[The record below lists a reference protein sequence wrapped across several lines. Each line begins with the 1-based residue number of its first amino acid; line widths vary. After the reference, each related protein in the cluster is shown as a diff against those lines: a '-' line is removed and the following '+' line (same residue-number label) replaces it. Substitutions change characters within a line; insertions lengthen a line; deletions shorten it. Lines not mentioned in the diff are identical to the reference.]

1 MFPDI
6 MGYINETSAPS
17 IGVAGGIIG
26 GTILANVVIEKYLN
40 ITGSKAMYAK
50 MAVKLAT
57 GAYLYRSAIGAVTT
71 GQLIKKSAGIGILSG
86 IVLDF
91 AKQYGFAK
99 ALESALVGRQY
110 EYPTKSEYWKDFQ
123 GKEVPAPIGPF
134 NAKTSPG
141 VASPGAIGT
150 TGQHVEVVA

>member
-1 MFPDI
+1 MFPNI
-6 MGYINETSAPS
+6 SGYLNETTAPS

-57 GAYLYRSAIGAVTT
+57 GAYLYQSAIGAVTT
-71 GQLIKKSAGIGILSG
+71 GQLVKKSAGIGILSG

-99 ALESALVGRQY
+99 ALESALIGRQY
-110 EYPTKSEYWKDFQ
+110 DYPTKSEYWKDFKT
-123 GKEVPAPIGPF
+123 KETPAAIGPF
-134 NAKTSPG
+134 NAQG
-141 VASPGAIGT
+141 GAGSPGAIGSSP
-150 TGQHVEVVA
+150 QHVEVVA